1 MPHVEAHIL
10 DVLKKELQF
19 VESGGY
25 RDPDRWRPS
34 FIFEDS
40 PTCIHP
46 DRSKP
51 QPCQQC
57 PLMLFV
63 PVSRRRTPIPCR
75 HIPLNDEGFTL
86 DSMYSWDTSEEIEAT
101 VRQWLIKTITK
112 LETVERTDKTP
123 LTLRDLEPSSKTVA
137 AENIAMKAGPK

>member
-10 DVLKKELQF
+10 DVLKKELAF
-19 VESGGY
+19 LEAGGY
-25 RDPDRWRPS
+25 RDPERWRPS

-40 PTCIHP
+40 PTCIQP

-51 QPCQQC
+51 HPCQQC

-63 PVSRRRTPIPCR
+63 PKGRKDTPVPCR

-86 DSMYSWDTSEEIEAT
+86 DNMYRWNTNEEIEM
-101 VRQWLIKTITK
+101 
-112 LETVERTDKTP
+112 
-123 LTLRDLEPSSKTVA
+123 TLRDWLKKTIAKLEA
-137 AENIAMKAGPK
+137 AERADRTPA

>member
-10 DVLKKELQF
+10 DVLKKELHF
-19 VESGGY
+19 LESGGY

-40 PTCIHP
+40 PTCIRP

-63 PVSRRRTPIPCR
+63 PKSRRRTPIPCR
-75 HIPLNDEGFTL
+75 HIPLNNEGSTL
-86 DSMYSWDTSEEIEAT
+86 DSMYRLDSSQEIEAT
-101 VRQWLIKTITK
+101 LRQWLIKTIAKVET
-112 LETVERTDKTP
+112 LEDADKTP
-123 LTLRDLEPSSKTVA
+123 ANVQDEPNSKA
-137 AENIAMKAGPK
+137 

>member
-10 DVLKKELQF
+10 DVLKKELEF
-19 VESGGY
+19 LESGGY
-25 RDPDRWRPS
+25 RDSDRWRPS

-63 PVSRRRTPIPCR
+63 PKSRRRTPIPCR
-75 HIPLNDEGFTL
+75 HIPLNDAGFTL
-86 DSMYSWDTSEEIEAT
+86 DSMYRWDSTQEIEAT
-101 VRQWLIKTITK
+101 LREWLTKTIAK
-112 LETVERTDKTP
+112 LQGVERADKMQAIVA
-123 LTLRDLEPSSKTVA
+123 DIEPSPRVT
-137 AENIAMKAGPK
+137 AETAMKVGRK